1 VRFEA
6 HNLPHLMLKS
16 RTNGFITP
24 LPRVT
29 LQDIEYNWNLTFY
42 NVYAS
47 AHRASKFRC
56 LCVT

>member
-1 VRFEA
+1 
-6 HNLPHLMLKS
+6 M
-16 RTNGFITP
+16 NGFITP